1 MDFLY
6 RATELEDQTTIM
18 SVRGTL
24 VLLSYSLEVASY
36 LAMIVLILAKDLLEW
51 LKNFCLQVWKFD
63 SVMFTNTLHHFFSV
77 IDRRFYS

>member
-6 RATELEDQTTIM
+6 RATEREGQTTIT

-24 VLLSYSLEVASY
+24 GLLSYSLEAASY

-51 LKNFCLQVWKFD
+51 LKNF
-63 SVMFTNTLHHFFSV
+63 FSSSME
-77 IDRRFYS
+77 I